1 MESKGLKKK
10 ELLTILGQTSYNRS
24 MYRCPSCGT
33 TRFPGDEALDVV
45 NTTRSPGVRRMMSR
59 AGSNRTFKE
68 AKEDLN
74 IYAGITV
81 SAKDVERV
89 AEATGKE
96 VEAWQKYINLQ
107 ILKKQQK
114 PRQLPLLS
122 LCCISPMTAR
132 CADGTVGNRGQ
143 KGKTA

>member
-1 MESKGLKKK
+1 
-10 ELLTILGQTSYNRS
+10 
-24 MYRCPSCGT
+24 
-33 TRFPGDEALDVV
+33 
-45 NTTRSPGVRRMMSR
+45 MMSR

-81 SAKDVERV
+81 SAKRWERV

-132 CADGTVGNRGQ
+132 VKLMVPWETEGR
-143 KGKTA
+143 KGKQPDGSAKTREVKIRMYIYSDHYR

>member
-1 MESKGLKKK
+1 
-10 ELLTILGQTSYNRS
+10 

-81 SAKDVERV
+81 SAKDVERC
-89 AEATGKE
+89 
-96 VEAWQKYINLQ
+96 
-107 ILKKQQK
+107 
-114 PRQLPLLS
+114 S
-122 LCCISPMTAR
+122 
-132 CADGTVGNRGQ
+132 RGYR
-143 KGKTA
+143 